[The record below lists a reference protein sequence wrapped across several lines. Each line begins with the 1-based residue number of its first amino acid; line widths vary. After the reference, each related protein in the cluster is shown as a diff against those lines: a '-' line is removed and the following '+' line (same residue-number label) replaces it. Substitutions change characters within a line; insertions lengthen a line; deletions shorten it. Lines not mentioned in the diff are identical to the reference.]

1 MSDIHVNEPSA
12 DASRPAPGDAVPHPT
27 ENAGRLA
34 KFRAAADERLG
45 ISALQ
50 YKVPKHA
57 NTVAWT
63 LGGLT
68 LAALLILVVTGI
80 LLAQFYTPTPADAR
94 NSVLHI
100 QNSVPLG
107 GLVRGI
113 HIWAAQ
119 AMFVLV
125 LAHVARILITGSYK
139 RPREANWL
147 IGLGLLGMV
156 FLLIFTGSTLRW
168 DQEAFEAVQHNTAL
182 AGLAGGFGTWFT
194 PAFGAGTALVS
205 RLYLAH
211 VSFLPALVF
220 LLLIGHFALVK
231 RHGVSA
237 RSNVAVGEVDPD
249 ETVPFTQHMRHLAGW
264 SFILLAAL
272 VTLAAVTVGGVG
284 AAPVAGIEVTKPLW
298 LFYWL
303 YQLENW
309 IGIDA
314 LFWAP
319 FVVWLLLAAVPFLDR
334 SPHRRPRRRKW
345 VLGSALV
352 LSGALTVLTLM
363 VAFSGPA
370 AHLG

>member
-1 MSDIHVNEPSA
+1 MRKAILDRPKEGEPSQRRQA
-12 DASRPAPGDAVPHPT
+12 TGW
-27 ENAGRLA
+27 
-34 KFRAAADERLG
+34 RAAADERLG
-45 ISALQ
+45 LSALR
-50 YKVPKHA
+50 YSVPRHA

-80 LLAQFYTPTPADAR
+80 LLAQFYTPTPEDAR
-94 NSVLHI
+94 SSVLHI
-100 QNSVPLG
+100 ESALPLG

-113 HIWAAQ
+113 HVWAAQ

-125 LAHVARILITGSYK
+125 LAHLARVLITGSYK

-147 IGLGLLGMV
+147 IGLALLGMV

-168 DQEAFEAVQHNTAL
+168 DQEAFEAVGHNSEL

-194 PAFGAGTALVS
+194 PEFGAGTALVS

-237 RSNVAVGEVDPD
+237 RSDVAVGEVDED
-249 ETVPFTQHMRHLAGW
+249 EQVPFTHHVRHLAGW
-264 SFILLAAL
+264 SLILLAVL
-272 VTLAAVTVGGVG
+272 VGLAAITSTSVG

-298 LFYWL
+298 VFYWM

-309 IGIDA
+309 VGLEGLI
-314 LFWAP
+314 WAP
-319 FVVWLLLAAVPFLDR
+319 VVIFLLLAALPFLDR
-334 SPHRRPRRRKW
+334 SPERRPGRRKW
-345 VLGSALV
+345 VMGSALV
-352 LSGALTVLTLM
+352 LFAVLSVFTVM
-363 VAFSGPA
+363 VAVSGPA